1 MEFKEYSDWQ
11 ETTAFYPPIRKPDC
25 LVAPDDQRRLTYTV
39 LALGGE
45 AGELQ
50 NELKKCI
57 RDDASFLTSSRANR
71 MVDELGDV
79 LWYVSAVA
87 HELGVRLETVAR
99 MNQAKIDKRRHS
111 QSSI

>member
-1 MEFKEYSDWQ
+1 MDFKEYSDWQ
-11 ETTAFYPPIRKPDC
+11 STTAFYPPIRKPVY
-25 LVAPDDQRRLTYTV
+25 LAAPDDQRSLTYTV

-57 RDDASFLTSSRANR
+57 RDDASFITASRANK
-71 MVDELGDV
+71 MIYELGDV

-87 HELGVRLETVAR
+87 HELGVSLETVAR
-99 MNQAKIDKRRHS
+99 MNQTKIDKRRHS
-111 QSSI
+111 QSQ